1 MEKYKKSISDVYNI
15 PADKIKD
22 KPKYDVSGET
32 TKKADELDKLHHIAM
47 KEKLTLCSYP
57 ENNFLLLYLT
67 VGLENIV
74 QNILMF
80 QNT

>member
-32 TKKADELDKLHHIAM
+32 TKKADELDKLYHI
-47 KEKLTLCSYP
+47 LTLCSYP

>member
-32 TKKADELDKLHHIAM
+32 TKKVDELDKLHIAM
-47 KEKLTLCSYP
+47 KVKFTRCSYP

-67 VGLENIV
+67 VGPEYVV